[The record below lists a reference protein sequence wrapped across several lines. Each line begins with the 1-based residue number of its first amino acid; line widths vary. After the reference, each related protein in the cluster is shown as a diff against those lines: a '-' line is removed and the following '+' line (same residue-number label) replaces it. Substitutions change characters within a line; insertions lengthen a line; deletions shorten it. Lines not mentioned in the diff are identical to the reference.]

1 MIRNV
6 HERHLKA
13 DPKTV
18 WSIVA
23 SLSSRHDE
31 LWPRE
36 RWPAMRF
43 DGPLAGGARGGHGP
57 VRYEVAQMRAP
68 HSVAFRFTPDFGIRG
83 EHRCEV
89 EPRGEGAVL
98 RHVLEGRPVGAMHF
112 LWPLFFRPLH
122 DALIED
128 ALDRAEAHVSGGEK
142 LVRRST
148 GRRPACAPPAG
159 WQPRRLSLRVRVLRR
174 LARPPQLRHKPAVVA
189 ADGAK
194 RGRAAT

>member
-18 WSIVA
+18 WSLVA

-68 HSVAFRFTPDFGIRG
+68 HRVAFRFTPDFGIRG

-98 RHVLEGRPVGAMHF
+98 RHVLEGRPVG
-112 LWPLFFRPLH
+112 RCTS
-122 DALIED
+122 
-128 ALDRAEAHVSGGEK
+128 SG
-142 LVRRST
+142 RSSFAPCTTRSSRTRST
-148 GRRPACAPPAG
+148 APRPMCPRVRSSFGARPVAVRPARLPLGGNPAG
-159 WQPRRLSLRVRVLRR
+159 SR
-174 LARPPQLRHKPAVVA
+174 
-189 ADGAK
+189 
-194 RGRAAT
+194 